1 MNLCQNI
8 MSSDSDSRS
17 HGWLL
22 DVYVE
27 KNRAILWIKTLEG
40 KILKLVDT
48 YQPTFYVLPKNGYTG
63 AALFQVL
70 SQQSTVKKLEWQ
82 DKFTDLFDFDT
93 SGKKRLICVYPESI
107 LHYKTLERKLEHDP
121 RVSQLFNA

>member
-1 MNLCQNI
+1 
-8 MSSDSDSRS
+8 
-17 HGWLL
+17 LL
-22 DVYVE
+22 
-27 KNRAILWIKTLEG
+27 
-40 KILKLVDT
+40 DT

-93 SGKKRLICVYPESI
+93 SGKKRLICVYQESI

-121 RVSQLFNA
+121 IVSQLFNADLSHIQRYLFTELKIEPTSKVEVEYDKNDLRGTFVLLKK

>member
-1 MNLCQNI
+1 M
-8 MSSDSDSRS
+8 
-17 HGWLL
+17 
-22 DVYVE
+22 
-27 KNRAILWIKTLEG
+27 
-40 KILKLVDT
+40 
-48 YQPTFYVLPKNGYTG
+48 
-63 AALFQVL
+63 LFQVL

-121 RVSQLFNA
+121 RVSQLFNADLSHIQRYLFTELKIEPTSKVEVEYDKNDLRGTFVLLKK